1 MKHLSNEIASFHP
14 SPDDGYA
21 CLYFG
26 HAFSSIPPAFSIS
39 SSLAG
44 DPSPSLLITFSHLS
58 PSLSLSLSSHF
69 SSSSFSLELNRGVA
83 SHLRRKKEGREEE
96 SSRGHLPPL
105 LSSLSFPLAC
115 RVAGGARLS
124 CGRRRCR
131 QGGGREQG
139 TGKMIK
145 ASSSSSSPVGWLL
158 SLSLALSPSAS
169 V

>member
-1 MKHLSNEIASFHP
+1 MRRFVQIVFTWNMKHLSNEIASFHP

-58 PSLSLSLSSHF
+58 LSLSLSSHF

-83 SHLRRKKEGREEE
+83 SHLRRKKEREGGRK
-96 SSRGHLPPL
+96 SHLGAISL
-105 LSSLSFPLAC
+105 LSSPPSPSLLLAGSPVVPGC
-115 RVAGGARLS
+115 RVDDDGV
-124 CGRRRCR
+124 GRE
-131 QGGGREQG
+131 GGGNRERG
-139 TGKMIK
+139 R
-145 ASSSSSSPVGWLL
+145 
-158 SLSLALSPSAS
+158 
-169 V
+169 